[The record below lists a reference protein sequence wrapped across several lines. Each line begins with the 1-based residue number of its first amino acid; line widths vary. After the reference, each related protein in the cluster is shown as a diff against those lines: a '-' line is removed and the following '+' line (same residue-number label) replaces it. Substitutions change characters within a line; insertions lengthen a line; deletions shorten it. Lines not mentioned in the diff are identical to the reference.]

1 MTALMTNKSNHAHT
15 HTHTPTHV
23 TDLDIRAG
31 GDVAR
36 LQVQS
41 GEKKTVGRKR
51 RRTILGSRR
60 RAATT
65 DGAGRHECPRS
76 WINAAGSVPACLNDQ
91 LLDDVRFEP
100 SFDRASSECSAPCTG
115 LVETFVVQVHVDV
128 HQ

>member
-41 GEKKTVGRKR
+41 GGKEDGREEKE
-51 RRTILGSRR
+51 
-60 RAATT
+60 T
-65 DGAGRHECPRS
+65 DHS
-76 WINAAGSVPACLNDQ
+76 W
-91 LLDDVRFEP
+91 
-100 SFDRASSECSAPCTG
+100 
-115 LVETFVVQVHVDV
+115 
-128 HQ
+128 